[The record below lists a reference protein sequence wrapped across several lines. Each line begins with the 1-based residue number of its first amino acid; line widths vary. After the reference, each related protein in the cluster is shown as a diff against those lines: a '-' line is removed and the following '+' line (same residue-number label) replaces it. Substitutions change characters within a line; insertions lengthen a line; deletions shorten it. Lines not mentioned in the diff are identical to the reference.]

1 MLIFTL
7 TLAISCDNNDYKT
20 TFTVTFDTDG
30 GSNVNAIDVLEGEK
44 IKAPTNPT
52 KEGYKFAEWQLDGKT
67 FDFNTPI
74 TKNITLKAKWL
85 EIKHVKNLSEVNNN
99 NADFGFKPE
108 VSQKADAI
116 TIDGKDAYYIVDE
129 WQDLWFR
136 GDVTI
141 RNIEFAKGVSFY
153 GQGTFNKKIIIED
166 CIIKWCNQQE
176 LIEKYEKDNNFPFG
190 NSGNGLCLSIVGFD
204 NSTQNI
210 DAEVRNC
217 TLIGDNNREAPR
229 KDSFPSVD
237 EYKKY
242 KSDKDNYTGYQGRGM
257 GIGLGTGPGNALAFA
272 SVLIEGCSFEGLKNA
287 AVQLFTF
294 NCPITISNCD
304 FKSWGINKDDL
315 AQEYTYAIRGNV
327 GDKDH
332 RDKASLTIK
341 NCTFDPN
348 KPEKKCL
355 IDNLEP
361 TIE

>member
-44 IKAPTNPT
+44 VKAPTNPT
-52 KEGYKFAEWQLDGKT
+52 KEGYKFVEWQLDGKT

-141 RNIEFAKGVSFY
+141 RNIEFAKGVSFNA
-153 GQGTFNKKIIIED
+153 QGTEKRTITIEN
-166 CIIKWCNQQE
+166 CIIKWCDQKE
-176 LIEKYEKDNNFPFG
+176 LIEKYEENKNFRFD
-190 NSGNGLCLSIVGFD
+190 NSGNGLCLSLGGKV
-204 NSTQNI
+204 NQLVNVV
-210 DAEVRNC
+210 VRNC
-217 TLIGDNNREAPR
+217 TLIGDNNATAERN
-229 KDSFPSVD
+229 DSFSTK
-237 EYKKY
+237 EYYESWKKD
-242 KSDKDNYTGYQGRGM
+242 KSNFKNFKGRGN
-257 GIGLGTGPGNALAFA
+257 GIGLGTSSGNGLAFA
-272 SVLIEGCSFEGLKNA
+272 SVLIDGCSFEGLRNA
-287 AVQLFTF
+287 AVQLYTF

-315 AQEYTYAIRGNV
+315 AQEYTYAIRGDVKENN
-327 GDKDH
+327 K
-332 RDKASLTIK
+332 DKASLTIK

-348 KPEKKCL
+348 KPEKKYK
-355 IDNLEP
+355 INDLEP